1 MNEKPYRNS
10 KDSGILC
17 DNEILYRLLVTE
29 DLIIHPIID
38 LACQIGPGSID
49 IRLGTSFQSQRTT
62 SIIEIDPL
70 SSYEEIE
77 MKMLKTIDEFTL
89 DPTESYI
96 LHPGDFALACTFEY
110 IKIPGDLLARLEGR
124 SSWARKGLQVHATA
138 GLIDP
143 GFEGYITFELSN
155 VSKIPIELYPTLRIG
170 QLSFYYLNEP
180 SSLLYGQK
188 KLNKYFGDLGPG
200 WTKIHKDPEWEIIK
214 KQQQSENDI
223 NS

>member
-1 MNEKPYRNS
+1 MLKIYSNYPYLWKLVKEDHSIINSKEKYKEVIQRRNSLLQNSINRAYMMQMYWKWKTKIMNEKPYRNS

-124 SSWARKGLQVHATA
+124 SSWQEKVYKCMLLQV
-138 GLIDP
+138 
-143 GFEGYITFELSN
+143 
-155 VSKIPIELYPTLRIG
+155 
-170 QLSFYYLNEP
+170 
-180 SSLLYGQK
+180 
-188 KLNKYFGDLGPG
+188 
-200 WTKIHKDPEWEIIK
+200 
-214 KQQQSENDI
+214 
-223 NS
+223 